1 MSRTNAKSSAVA
13 PSGDQKRTGSSAST
27 GSPNGNNDT
36 KKGPCFK
43 VGPIATDASGHSVE
57 ACVWDKDLTASDGRE
72 FTVYS
77 VSCQASYR
85 DDKGDWQKT
94 SSFRSSQIPV
104 LVYCLNKCFDWVQAQ
119 RERLQESSDAA

>member
-1 MSRTNAKSSAVA
+1 MSRTNTKSDA
-13 PSGDQKRTGSSAST
+13 PARSSDPKRAGSNANA
-27 GSPNGNNDT
+27 GSPDRNNEA

-57 ACVWDKDLTASDGRE
+57 ACVWDTELTAGDGRE

-85 DDKGDWQKT
+85 DDKGEWQKT
-94 SSFRSSQIPV
+94 SSFRSAQIPV
-104 LVYCLNKCFDWVQAQ
+104 LIYCLSKCFDWVQSQ
-119 RERLQESSDAA
+119 RERLQESSAET